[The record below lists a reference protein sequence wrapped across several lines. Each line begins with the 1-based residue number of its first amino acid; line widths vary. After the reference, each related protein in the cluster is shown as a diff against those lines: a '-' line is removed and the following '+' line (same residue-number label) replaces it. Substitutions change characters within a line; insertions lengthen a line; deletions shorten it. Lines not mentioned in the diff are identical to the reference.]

1 MPDSKLRGVFR
12 KYKIDNFPYPL
23 YYCLP
28 YALRFDLREYE
39 GKELLQAQ
47 DIFES
52 AFPKNHNLLVVLET
66 APEGKVQKALE
77 GFESV
82 TLPLE
87 KYDSDTGELSV
98 YERYIYEMP
107 AHSVPK
113 TILLSA
119 ILGDSDYAEK
129 IYFADVETG
138 VIMMLYD
145 RRGCDISAPMPQLL
159 GGLYKEKKH
168 LLSLI
173 DLPQMKLNFEE

>member
-39 GKELLQAQ
+39 GQELMQVQ
-47 DIFES
+47 SIFES
-52 AFPKNHNLLVVLET
+52 AFPKNHELLVALET

-77 GFESV
+77 GFESAV
-82 TLPLE
+82 VPME
-87 KYDSDTGELSV
+87 KYDSETGELSV
-98 YERYIYEMP
+98 YERHIYALP
-107 AHSVPK
+107 AHKVPK
-113 TILLSA
+113 TILFTAVLS
-119 ILGDSDYAEK
+119 DEYYAEK
-129 IYFADVETG
+129 IYFADVENG

-145 RRGCDISAPMPQLL
+145 ARGCDISAPRLELL

-173 DLPQMKLNFEE
+173 DLPQMKLNFED